1 MERDK
6 VLDIIKER
14 IVYLDY
20 EPGKQLREKELR
32 EEFDIGRTPLR
43 EIFIKLESEGL
54 ITTVPHSGTYVSTVS
69 FHELR
74 DLFEVRSY
82 LISLAG
88 KLAAKRIN
96 EGELEDLKGLI
107 DKMKSEKNPKKL
119 MKLDSQAHELV
130 NEATRNAVLVEN
142 LRKLRQQSVRIWV
155 FPRTKEFM
163 SSFAEEFTEL
173 IEALSEGD
181 EKRSGRILA
190 SHMEDFIDEIK
201 NQFISAGHREEI
213 M

>member
-88 KLAAKRIN
+88 KLAARRIN
-96 EGELEDLKGLI
+96 EGELEELRELI
-107 DKMKSEKNPKKL
+107 DEMKAEKDPKKL
-119 MKLDSQAHELV
+119 MKLDSRAHELV
-130 NEATRNAVLVEN
+130 NESTRNAVLVES

-155 FPRTKEFM
+155 FPRTKNFMGTFANEF
-163 SSFAEEFTEL
+163 SEL
-173 IEALSEGD
+173 IEALSAGD
-181 EKRSGRILA
+181 EKKSGRILA

-201 NQFISAGHREEI
+201 NQFISAGGRNETV
-213 M
+213 

>member
-1 MERDK
+1 MDRDK
-6 VLDIIKER
+6 VLEIIKER

-88 KLAAKRIN
+88 KLAARRIN
-96 EGELEDLKGLI
+96 EGELEEMRQHLKEMEGV
-107 DKMKSEKNPKKL
+107 EKPKKL
-119 MKLDSQAHELV
+119 MKMDSQAHEMV
-130 NEATRNAVLVEN
+130 NRATKNEVLAES
-142 LRKLRQQSVRIWV
+142 LKKLREQSVRIWV
-155 FPRTKEFM
+155 FPRTKKFM
-163 SSFAEEFTEL
+163 NSFKVEFAEL
-173 IEALSEGD
+173 IKALEEGD
-181 EKRSGRILA
+181 EERSGKILA

-201 NQFISAGHREEI
+201 EQFISESHVEYEV
-213 M
+213 

>member
-6 VLDIIKER
+6 VLEIIKER

-43 EIFIKLESEGL
+43 EIFIKLETEGL

-88 KLAAKRIN
+88 KLAARRIN
-96 EGELEDLKGLI
+96 EGELEELEELVS
-107 DKMKSEKNPKKL
+107 KMKEEREPKEL
-119 MKLDSQAHELV
+119 MKLDSRAHELV
-130 NEATRNAVLVEN
+130 NKSTRNEVLVES

-155 FPRTKEFM
+155 FPRTKQFMGTFADEF
-163 SSFAEEFTEL
+163 AEL
-173 IEALSEGD
+173 IEALREED
-181 EKRSGRILA
+181 EKRSGQILA

-201 NQFISAGHREEI
+201 NQFISAGHKSETI
-213 M
+213 

>member
-1 MERDK
+1 MDRDK
-6 VLDIIKER
+6 VLEIIKER

-88 KLAAKRIN
+88 KLAARRIN
-96 EGELEDLKGLI
+96 EGELEEMREHLKEMEGV
-107 DKMKSEKNPKKL
+107 EKPKKL
-119 MKLDSQAHELV
+119 MKMDSQAHEMV
-130 NEATRNAVLVEN
+130 NRATKNEVLAES
-142 LRKLRQQSVRIWV
+142 LKKLREQSVRIWV
-155 FPRTKEFM
+155 FPRTKKFM
-163 SSFAEEFTEL
+163 NSFKVEFAEL
-173 IEALSEGD
+173 IKALEEGD
-181 EKRSGRILA
+181 EERSGKILA

-201 NQFISAGHREEI
+201 EQFISESHVEYEV
-213 M
+213 

>member
-1 MERDK
+1 MNREE
-6 VLDIIKER
+6 VLEIIKER

-88 KLAAKRIN
+88 KLAARRIN
-96 EGELEDLKGLI
+96 EGELKELKQHVKDMEEVED
-107 DKMKSEKNPKKL
+107 PKKL
-119 MKLDSQAHELV
+119 MKMDSHAHELV
-130 NEATRNAVLVEN
+130 NRSTKNDVLAEN
-142 LRKLRQQSVRIWV
+142 LKKLREQSVRIWV
-155 FPRTKEFM
+155 FPRTKKFM
-163 SSFAEEFTEL
+163 RSFGEEFSEL
-173 IEALSEGD
+173 IKALEGRD
-181 EKRSGRILA
+181 ENRSGKILA

-201 NQFISAGHREEI
+201 EQFISESHVDYEV
-213 M
+213 

>member
-1 MERDK
+1 MDRDK
-6 VLDIIKER
+6 VLEIIKER

-88 KLAAKRIN
+88 KLAARRIN
-96 EGELEDLKGLI
+96 EGELEEMREHLKEMEGI
-107 DKMKSEKNPKKL
+107 EKPKKL
-119 MKLDSQAHELV
+119 MKMDSQAHEMV
-130 NEATRNAVLVEN
+130 NRATKNEVLAES
-142 LRKLRQQSVRIWV
+142 LKKLREQSVRIWV
-155 FPRTKEFM
+155 FPRTKKFM
-163 SSFAEEFTEL
+163 NSFKVEFAEL
-173 IEALSEGD
+173 IKALEEGD
-181 EKRSGRILA
+181 EERSGKILA

-201 NQFISAGHREEI
+201 EQFISESHVEYEV
-213 M
+213 

>member
-1 MERDK
+1 MDREE
-6 VLDIIKER
+6 VLEIIKER

-20 EPGKQLREKELR
+20 NPGKQLREKELR

-88 KLAAKRIN
+88 KLAARRIN
-96 EGELEDLKGLI
+96 EGELNELRQQVKDMEEAK
-107 DKMKSEKNPKKL
+107 EPKKI
-119 MKLDSQAHELV
+119 MKMDSHAHELV
-130 NEATRNAVLVEN
+130 NRSTKNDVLAEN
-142 LRKLRQQSVRIWV
+142 LKKLREQSVRIWV
-155 FPRTKEFM
+155 FPRTKKFMRSFGDEF
-163 SSFAEEFTEL
+163 SEL
-173 IEALSEGD
+173 ISALEQGD
-181 EKRSGRILA
+181 ETRSGKILA

-201 NQFISAGHREEI
+201 EQFISESHVEYEV
-213 M
+213 

>member
-1 MERDK
+1 MDREE
-6 VLDIIKER
+6 VLEIIKER

-88 KLAAKRIN
+88 KLAARRIN
-96 EGELEDLKGLI
+96 EGELKELKEHIKAMESVED
-107 DKMKSEKNPKKL
+107 PKKL
-119 MKLDSQAHELV
+119 MKMDSQAHELV
-130 NEATRNAVLVEN
+130 NRSTKNDVLAKN
-142 LRKLRQQSVRIWV
+142 LKKLREQSVRIWV
-155 FPRTKEFM
+155 FPRTKKFM
-163 SSFAEEFTEL
+163 RSFGEEFSEL
-173 IEALSEGD
+173 IGALEERD
-181 EKRSGRILA
+181 ESRSGKILA

-201 NQFISAGHREEI
+201 EQFISESHVDYEV
-213 M
+213 

>member
-1 MERDK
+1 MDREE
-6 VLDIIKER
+6 VLEIIKER

-88 KLAAKRIN
+88 KLAARRIN
-96 EGELEDLKGLI
+96 EGELKELKEHIKAMESVED
-107 DKMKSEKNPKKL
+107 PKKL
-119 MKLDSQAHELV
+119 MKMDSQAHEMV
-130 NEATRNAVLVEN
+130 NRSTKNDVLAKN
-142 LRKLRQQSVRIWV
+142 LKKLREQSVRIWV
-155 FPRTKEFM
+155 FPRTKKFM
-163 SSFAEEFTEL
+163 RSFGEEFSEL
-173 IEALSEGD
+173 IGALEERD
-181 EKRSGRILA
+181 ETRSGKILA

-201 NQFISAGHREEI
+201 EQFISESHVDYEV
-213 M
+213 

>member
-6 VLDIIKER
+6 VLEIIKER
-14 IVYLDY
+14 IVHLDY

-32 EEFDIGRTPLR
+32 NEFDIGRTPLR
-43 EIFIKLESEGL
+43 EIFIKLESEEL
-54 ITTVPHSGTYVSTVS
+54 ITTVPHSGTYVSTVG

-88 KLAAKRIN
+88 KLAARRIR
-96 EGELEDLKGLI
+96 ESELEELRDLI
-107 DKMKSEKNPKKL
+107 EEMKAEKDPKEL
-119 MKLDSQAHELV
+119 MKYDSQAHELV
-130 NEATRNAVLVEN
+130 NESTRNAVLVES

-155 FPRTKEFM
+155 FPRTKKFM
-163 SSFAEEFTEL
+163 GMFAEEFSEL
-173 IEALSEGD
+173 IEALREGD

-190 SHMEDFIDEIK
+190 SHMEDFIDKIK
-201 NQFISAGHREEI
+201 NQFISAGDRDRTI
-213 M
+213 

>member
-96 EGELEDLKGLI
+96 EGELEELKELI
-107 DKMKSEKNPKKL
+107 DKMKSEKDPKKL

-163 SSFAEEFTEL
+163 SSFAEEFDEL
-173 IEALSEGD
+173 IGALSEGD

>member
-1 MERDK
+1 MERDE
-6 VLDIIKER
+6 VLEIIKER

-32 EEFDIGRTPLR
+32 EEFNIGRTPLR
-43 EIFIKLESEGL
+43 EIFIKLENEGL

-88 KLAAKRIN
+88 KLAARRVTK
-96 EGELEDLKGLI
+96 EELRELRELI
-107 DKMKSEKNPKKL
+107 DEMSSEEDPKEL
-119 MKLDSQAHELV
+119 MKLDSSAHELINNATK
-130 NEATRNAVLVEN
+130 NEVLATS

-155 FPRTKEFM
+155 FPRTKNFMHKFGHEF
-163 SSFAEEFTEL
+163 SKL
-173 IEALSEGD
+173 IEALEDGN
-181 EKRSGRILA
+181 EKKSGKILA
-190 SHMEDFIDEIK
+190 SHMEDFINEIK
-201 NQFISAGHREEI
+201 DQFISESHVEREL
-213 M
+213 

>member
-1 MERDK
+1 MERDE
-6 VLDIIKER
+6 VLEIIKER

-32 EEFDIGRTPLR
+32 EEFNIGRTPLR
-43 EIFIKLESEGL
+43 EIFIKLENEGL

-88 KLAAKRIN
+88 KLAARRITK
-96 EGELEDLKGLI
+96 GELRELRELI
-107 DKMKSEKNPKKL
+107 DEMSSEEDPKEL
-119 MKLDSQAHELV
+119 MKLDSRAHELV
-130 NEATRNAVLVEN
+130 NNATKNEVLAAN

-155 FPRTKEFM
+155 FPRTKKFMYKFRDEF
-163 SSFAEEFTEL
+163 SKL
-173 IEALSEGD
+173 IEALEDGN
-181 EKRSGRILA
+181 EKKSGKILA
-190 SHMEDFIDEIK
+190 SHMEDFINEIK
-201 NQFISAGHREEI
+201 DQFISESHVEREL
-213 M
+213 

>member
-1 MERDK
+1 MDRED
-6 VLDIIKER
+6 VLEILKER

-88 KLAAKRIN
+88 KLAARRIN
-96 EGELEDLKGLI
+96 EGELEELREHLKEME
-107 DKMKSEKNPKKL
+107 DVEEPKKL
-119 MKLDSQAHELV
+119 MKMDSQAHEMV
-130 NEATRNAVLVEN
+130 NRATKNGVLAES
-142 LRKLRQQSVRIWV
+142 LKKLREQSVRIWV
-155 FPRTKEFM
+155 FPRTKKFMNNFKDEF
-163 SSFAEEFTEL
+163 SGL
-173 IEALSEGD
+173 VKALEEGD
-181 EKRSGRILA
+181 EARSGKILA

-201 NQFISAGHREEI
+201 EQFISESHVDYDV
-213 M
+213 

>member
-6 VLDIIKER
+6 VLEIIKER

-88 KLAAKRIN
+88 KLAARRIN
-96 EGELEDLKGLI
+96 EGELEQLGELI
-107 DKMKSEKNPKKL
+107 GEMKAEKDPKQL
-119 MKLDSQAHELV
+119 MKLDSRAHELV
-130 NEATRNAVLVEN
+130 NESTRNAVLVKS

-155 FPRTKEFM
+155 FPRTKKFM
-163 SSFAEEFTEL
+163 GTFAEEFSEL
-173 IEALSEGD
+173 IEALSAGD
-181 EKRSGRILA
+181 EKSSGRILA

-201 NQFISAGHREEI
+201 NQFISAGHRDESI
-213 M
+213 

>member
-1 MERDK
+1 MERDE

-32 EEFDIGRTPLR
+32 EEFSIGRTPLR
-43 EIFIKLESEGL
+43 EIFIKLENEGL

-88 KLAAKRIN
+88 KLAARRIT
-96 EGELEDLKGLI
+96 EGEIKKLRELIEEMNSEED
-107 DKMKSEKNPKKL
+107 PKEL
-119 MKLDSQAHELV
+119 MKLDSRAHELV
-130 NEATRNAVLVEN
+130 NNATKNGVLAEN

-155 FPRTKEFM
+155 FPRTKKFM
-163 SSFAEEFTEL
+163 SKFKDEFLEL
-173 IEALSEGD
+173 TEALEDGN
-181 EKRSGRILA
+181 EKKSGNILA

-201 NQFISAGHREEI
+201 DQFISESHLEREL
-213 M
+213 

>member
-1 MERDK
+1 MKRDE
-6 VLDIIKER
+6 VLEIIKER

-32 EEFDIGRTPLR
+32 EEFNIGRTPLR
-43 EIFIKLESEGL
+43 EIFIKLENEGL

-88 KLAAKRIN
+88 KLAARRITK
-96 EGELEDLKGLI
+96 EELKELRKLI
-107 DKMKSEKNPKKL
+107 DEMSSEEDPKEL
-119 MKLDSQAHELV
+119 MKLDSRAHELV
-130 NEATRNAVLVEN
+130 NNATKNEVLAEN

-155 FPRTKEFM
+155 FPRTKKFMNKFKDEF
-163 SSFAEEFTEL
+163 SEL
-173 IEALSEGD
+173 IEALEDGD
-181 EKRSGRILA
+181 EKKSGKILS
-190 SHMEDFIDEIK
+190 SHMEDFINEIK
-201 NQFISAGHREEI
+201 DQFISESHVEREI
-213 M
+213 

>member
-1 MERDK
+1 MDREE
-6 VLDIIKER
+6 VLEIIKER

-88 KLAAKRIN
+88 KLAARRIN
-96 EGELEDLKGLI
+96 EGELKELKQHVKAMEDVE
-107 DKMKSEKNPKKL
+107 DPKKL
-119 MKLDSQAHELV
+119 MKMDSQAHEMV
-130 NEATRNAVLVEN
+130 NRSTKNDVLAKN
-142 LRKLRQQSVRIWV
+142 LKKLREQSVRIWV
-155 FPRTKEFM
+155 FPRTKKFM
-163 SSFAEEFTEL
+163 RSFGEEFSEL
-173 IEALSEGD
+173 IKALEERD
-181 EKRSGRILA
+181 ETRSGKILA

-201 NQFISAGHREEI
+201 EQFISESHVDYEV
-213 M
+213 

>member
-6 VLDIIKER
+6 VLEIIKER

-88 KLAAKRIN
+88 KLAARRIN
-96 EGELEDLKGLI
+96 EGELEELKEHLQ
-107 DKMKSEKNPKKL
+107 DMEDVEKPKKL
-119 MKLDSQAHELV
+119 MKMDSHAHELV
-130 NEATRNAVLVEN
+130 NRATKNDVLAES
-142 LRKLRQQSVRIWV
+142 LKKLREQSVRIWV
-155 FPRTKEFM
+155 FPRTKKFMNSFKIEF
-163 SSFAEEFTEL
+163 SEL
-173 IEALSEGD
+173 IEALEEGD
-181 EKRSGRILA
+181 EKRSGKILA

-201 NQFISAGHREEI
+201 KQFISESHAEYDL
-213 M
+213 

>member
-1 MERDK
+1 MERDE

-32 EEFDIGRTPLR
+32 EEFNIGRTPLR
-43 EIFIKLESEGL
+43 EIFIKLENEGL

-88 KLAAKRIN
+88 KLAARRIT
-96 EGELEDLKGLI
+96 EGELKELRELIEEMSSEED
-107 DKMKSEKNPKKL
+107 PKEL
-119 MKLDSQAHELV
+119 MKLDSRAHELV
-130 NEATRNAVLVEN
+130 NNATKNGVLAEN

-155 FPRTKEFM
+155 FPRTKKFMNKFKDEFL
-163 SSFAEEFTEL
+163 AL
-173 IEALSEGD
+173 IEALEDGN
-181 EKRSGRILA
+181 EKKSGKILA
-190 SHMEDFIDEIK
+190 SHMEDFINEIK
-201 NQFISAGHREEI
+201 DQFISESHLEREL
-213 M
+213 

>member
-1 MERDK
+1 MERDE
-6 VLDIIKER
+6 VLEIIKER

-32 EEFDIGRTPLR
+32 EEFNIGRTPLR
-43 EIFIKLESEGL
+43 EIFIKLENEGL

-88 KLAAKRIN
+88 KLAARRITK
-96 EGELEDLKGLI
+96 GELRELRELI
-107 DKMKSEKNPKKL
+107 DEMSSEEDPKEL
-119 MKLDSQAHELV
+119 MKLDSSAHELV
-130 NEATRNAVLVEN
+130 NNATKNEVLAAN

-155 FPRTKEFM
+155 FPRTKKFMHKFRDEF
-163 SSFAEEFTEL
+163 SKL
-173 IEALSEGD
+173 IEALEDGN
-181 EKRSGRILA
+181 EKKSGKILA
-190 SHMEDFIDEIK
+190 SHMEDFINEIK
-201 NQFISAGHREEI
+201 DQFISESHVEREL
-213 M
+213 

>member
-1 MERDK
+1 MDRDK
-6 VLDIIKER
+6 VLEIIKER

-88 KLAAKRIN
+88 KLAARRIN
-96 EGELEDLKGLI
+96 EGELEEMREHL
-107 DKMKSEKNPKKL
+107 DKMEGVEKPKKL
-119 MKLDSQAHELV
+119 MKMDSQAHEMV
-130 NEATRNAVLVEN
+130 NRATKNEVLAED
-142 LRKLRQQSVRIWV
+142 LKKLREQSVRIWV
-155 FPRTKEFM
+155 FPRTKKFMNSFKVEF
-163 SSFAEEFTEL
+163 AEL
-173 IEALSEGD
+173 IEALEKGD
-181 EKRSGRILA
+181 EERSGKILA

-201 NQFISAGHREEI
+201 EQFISESHVEYEV
-213 M
+213 

>member
-6 VLDIIKER
+6 VLEIIKER

-20 EPGKQLREKELR
+20 EPGRQLREKELR

-54 ITTVPHSGTYVSTVS
+54 IQTVPHSGTYVSTVS

-88 KLAAKRIN
+88 KLSARRIRQ
-96 EGELEDLKGLI
+96 GEIKELRELVEQ
-107 DKMKSEKNPKKL
+107 MKSETDPKEL
-119 MKLDSQAHELV
+119 MKLDSKAHELV
-130 NEATRNAVLVEN
+130 NKSTRNDVLVDN

-155 FPRTKEFM
+155 FPRTKKFM
-163 SSFAEEFTEL
+163 STFSEEFTEL

-181 EKRSGRILA
+181 ENRSGKLLA
-190 SHMEDFIDEIK
+190 DHMEDFIEEIK
-201 NQFISAGHREEI
+201 NQFISANHAEHET
-213 M
+213 

>member
-1 MERDK
+1 MKREK
-6 VLDIIKER
+6 VLETIKER

-32 EEFDIGRTPLR
+32 GEFDIGRTPLR
-43 EIFIKLESEGL
+43 EIFIELENEGL

-82 LISLAG
+82 LIRLAG

-96 EGELEDLKGLI
+96 EGELEELKRVLEE
-107 DKMKSEKNPKKL
+107 MEVEEKPKKL
-119 MKLDSQAHELV
+119 MRLDSRAHEVV
-130 NEATRNAVLVEN
+130 NRATSNDVLVEN

-155 FPRTKEFM
+155 FPRSKEFM
-163 SSFAEEFTEL
+163 GTFAGEFSEL
-173 IEALSEGD
+173 HDALSQGD
-181 EKRSGRILA
+181 EKECGNILA

-201 NQFISAGHREEI
+201 EQFISAGHGTDI
-213 M
+213 V

>member
-1 MERDK
+1 MDREE
-6 VLDIIKER
+6 VLEIIKER

-88 KLAAKRIN
+88 KLAARRIN
-96 EGELEDLKGLI
+96 EGELKELKQHVKTMESVED
-107 DKMKSEKNPKKL
+107 PKKL
-119 MKLDSQAHELV
+119 MKMDSQAHEMV
-130 NEATRNAVLVEN
+130 NRSTKNDVLAKN
-142 LRKLRQQSVRIWV
+142 LKKLREQSVRIWV
-155 FPRTKEFM
+155 FPRTKKFM
-163 SSFAEEFTEL
+163 RSFGEEFSEL
-173 IEALSEGD
+173 IGALEEKD
-181 EKRSGRILA
+181 ETRSGKILA

-201 NQFISAGHREEI
+201 EQFISESHVDYEV
-213 M
+213 

>member
-1 MERDK
+1 MDREE
-6 VLDIIKER
+6 VLEIIKER

-88 KLAAKRIN
+88 KLAARRIN
-96 EGELEDLKGLI
+96 EGELKELKEHIKAMESVED
-107 DKMKSEKNPKKL
+107 PKKL
-119 MKLDSQAHELV
+119 MKMDSQAHELV
-130 NEATRNAVLVEN
+130 NRSTKNDVLAKN
-142 LRKLRQQSVRIWV
+142 LKKLREQSVRIWV
-155 FPRTKEFM
+155 FPRTKKFM
-163 SSFAEEFTEL
+163 RSFGEEFSEL
-173 IEALSEGD
+173 IGALEERD
-181 EKRSGRILA
+181 ETRSGKILA

-201 NQFISAGHREEI
+201 EQFISESHVDYEV
-213 M
+213 

>member
-1 MERDK
+1 MDREE
-6 VLDIIKER
+6 VLEIIKER

-88 KLAAKRIN
+88 KLAARRIN
-96 EGELEDLKGLI
+96 EGELKELKQHVKDMEEVED
-107 DKMKSEKNPKKL
+107 PKKL
-119 MKLDSQAHELV
+119 MKMDSHAHELV
-130 NEATRNAVLVEN
+130 NRSTKNDVLAES
-142 LRKLRQQSVRIWV
+142 LKKLREQSVRIWV
-155 FPRTKEFM
+155 FPRTKKFM
-163 SSFAEEFTEL
+163 RSFGEEFSEL
-173 IEALSEGD
+173 IKALEGQD
-181 EKRSGRILA
+181 ENRSGKILA

-201 NQFISAGHREEI
+201 EQFISESHVEYEV
-213 M
+213 

>member
-1 MERDK
+1 MDREE
-6 VLDIIKER
+6 VLEIIKER

-88 KLAAKRIN
+88 KLAARRIN
-96 EGELEDLKGLI
+96 EGELNELKQQVK
-107 DKMKSEKNPKKL
+107 DMEEVKEPKKL
-119 MKLDSQAHELV
+119 MKMDSHAHELV
-130 NEATRNAVLVEN
+130 NRSTKNDVLAEN
-142 LRKLRQQSVRIWV
+142 LKKLREQSVRIWV
-155 FPRTKEFM
+155 FPRTKKFMRSFGSEF
-163 SSFAEEFTEL
+163 SELLQALEER
-173 IEALSEGD
+173 D
-181 EKRSGRILA
+181 ETRSGKILA

-201 NQFISAGHREEI
+201 EQFISESHVEYEV
-213 M
+213 

>member
-1 MERDK
+1 MDRDK
-6 VLDIIKER
+6 VLEIIKER

-88 KLAAKRIN
+88 KLAARRIN
-96 EGELEDLKGLI
+96 EGELEEMREHLE
-107 DKMKSEKNPKKL
+107 KMKGVETPKKL
-119 MKLDSQAHELV
+119 MKMDSQAHEMV
-130 NEATRNAVLVEN
+130 NRATKNEVLAES
-142 LRKLRQQSVRIWV
+142 LKKLREQSVRIWV
-155 FPRTKEFM
+155 FPRTKKFMNSFKVEF
-163 SSFAEEFTEL
+163 AEL
-173 IEALSEGD
+173 IEALEEGD
-181 EKRSGRILA
+181 EERSGKILA

-201 NQFISAGHREEI
+201 EQFISESHVEYEV
-213 M
+213 

>member
-1 MERDK
+1 MERDE
-6 VLDIIKER
+6 VLEIIKER

-32 EEFDIGRTPLR
+32 EEFNIGRTPLR
-43 EIFIKLESEGL
+43 EIFIKLENEGL

-88 KLAAKRIN
+88 KLAARRITK
-96 EGELEDLKGLI
+96 GELRELRELI
-107 DKMKSEKNPKKL
+107 DKMSSEEDPKEL
-119 MKLDSQAHELV
+119 MKLDSRAHELV
-130 NEATRNAVLVEN
+130 NNATKNEVLATS

-155 FPRTKEFM
+155 FPRTKNFMHKFGDEF
-163 SSFAEEFTEL
+163 SKL
-173 IEALSEGD
+173 IEALEDGN
-181 EKRSGRILA
+181 EKKSGKILA
-190 SHMEDFIDEIK
+190 SHMEDFINEIK
-201 NQFISAGHREEI
+201 DQFISESHVEREL
-213 M
+213 

>member
-1 MERDK
+1 MDREE
-6 VLDIIKER
+6 VLEIIKER

-88 KLAAKRIN
+88 KLAARRIN
-96 EGELEDLKGLI
+96 EGELKELKQHVKDMEEVED
-107 DKMKSEKNPKKL
+107 PKKL
-119 MKLDSQAHELV
+119 MKMDSHAHEMV
-130 NEATRNAVLVEN
+130 NRSTKNDVLAEN
-142 LRKLRQQSVRIWV
+142 LKKLREQSVRIWV
-155 FPRTKEFM
+155 FPRTKKFM
-163 SSFAEEFTEL
+163 RSFGEEFSEL
-173 IEALSEGD
+173 IKALEGRD
-181 EKRSGRILA
+181 ENRSGKILA

-201 NQFISAGHREEI
+201 EQFISESHVDYEV
-213 M
+213 